1 MTHPVNTVGQWLQNR
16 SRKQHGIQAEHCR
29 GSGSVSNSLI
39 LNCHQ
44 VKAVTQV
51 HATALPDFSASYSLL
66 DHLLLYP
73 HHPSVYKTTIIQV
86 DSQLVKYL
94 LQQRS
99 PLCFV
104 YFFVFLFFSSPVSLV
119 SPSHYLYPC
128 VLLSFSCLEMYTLT
142 AYHFLHTLCE

>member
-1 MTHPVNTVGQWLQNR
+1 MTHPGNTVGQWLQSR

-29 GSGSVSNSLI
+29 GSGPVSNALI

-51 HATALPDFSASYSLL
+51 HATALPDFSVSHSLL
-66 DHLLLYP
+66 HHLLLFP
-73 HHPSVYKTTIIQV
+73 HHPLVYKTTITQV
-86 DSQLVKYL
+86 DSQLVTYL

-104 YFFVFLFFSSPVSLV
+104 YFFCLGISSSPMSLDTLFVYLCSFVFLLPGDVHSHCIPLPTHPV
-119 SPSHYLYPC
+119 
-128 VLLSFSCLEMYTLT
+128 
-142 AYHFLHTLCE
+142 